1 MKQTAAVDVKVMKF
15 NISRNQWVQG
25 ITYYLRILNW
35 VLENKT
41 KENNDK
47 KSIHLGSIDDVLKW
61 INLQI
66 RKQKAKNK
74 NWQ

>member
-25 ITYYLRILNW
+25 ITNYLRIQFW
-35 VLENKT
+35 VLENKKRKT
-41 KENNDK
+41 MIK